1 MVENDG
7 PDVFTSQNIE
17 ERQCDVPLA
26 FSLFIDI
33 DSDDLSIQLYACTE
47 SIFLFLSA
55 LSVIAH
61 CYSRITLRERHI

>member
-47 SIFLFLSA
+47 Q
-55 LSVIAH
+55 
-61 CYSRITLRERHI
+61 